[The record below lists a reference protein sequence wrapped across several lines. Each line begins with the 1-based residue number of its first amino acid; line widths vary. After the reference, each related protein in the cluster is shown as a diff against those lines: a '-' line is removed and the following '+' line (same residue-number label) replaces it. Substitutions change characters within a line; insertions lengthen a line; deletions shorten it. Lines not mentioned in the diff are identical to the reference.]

1 MFYIID
7 YRFTENDIYAKT
19 NIMTNSKVDEF

>member
-7 YRFTENDIYAKT
+7 YRFTENEIYAKT
-19 NIMTNSKVDEF
+19 NIMTNSKVDVF